1 MTTMERGL
9 AGRIELA
16 GFMKE
21 SSSAAQTLST
31 ESIDLQIT
39 GMSCAACANLI
50 ERQLRRTPGVQAAGV
65 NFATARATVAFDPT
79 VTGYD
84 RLAEAVTKA
93 GYGVAD
99 PGKREEEEREEL
111 KGLRK
116 RFLLAAILSAPVVVL
131 AMSHGVVHFPGHR
144 WVQLFLTAPVILYCG
159 ARFFAGAWQALRRRS
174 ADMNTLIAT
183 GTGSAFIYSVIAT
196 LGGETLPVYF
206 EAAAVIVTL
215 ILLGRY
221 LEAKARARTADAI
234 RKLAGLQPA
243 TARVVREGQEIEI
256 PAEMVVPGDVLSV
269 RPGERIPV
277 DGLVVDGASA
287 VDESMLTGEST
298 PVDKFPGSPVYAAT
312 VNHSGAFRFEAR
324 KVGRDT
330 VLARIIAMVERA
342 QGSKAPIA
350 RLADVVAAYFT
361 PAVIVIALV
370 TLGVWLAVDT
380 PQRALLH
387 FVSVLIIACPCALG
401 LATPTAIM
409 VATGRGAQLGILFK
423 GGETLEAAGRIQTVA
438 LDKTGTLTQGK
449 PAVTDV
455 IAAQGFDS
463 GEVIR
468 LAAAVERWSE
478 HPYGK
483 AVMTHASG
491 MDLPESAGFRARAG
505 QGVEAE
511 VDGRAVA
518 VRSPDSSR
526 LGAMAAAHERLR
538 VEGKTVLGVHADGQ
552 VVGLIAVADA
562 LRAEAPEAV
571 SKLRELDLDVA
582 MITGDNR
589 QTALAVAAE
598 AGIDQVLA
606 EVFPDAKAQEI
617 QRLRAGGRKVAMVGD
632 GINDAPALAEADVGI
647 AMGSG
652 TDIAIEAGDITLMSA
667 DLRRVATAISLSR
680 RALRT
685 IRQNLFWAFIYNVVG
700 IPLAAGAL
708 YPWTGL
714 ELSPM
719 FASAAMALSSVSV
732 VFNSLRLRAFQR

>member
-1 MTTMERGL
+1 VE
-9 AGRIELA
+9 
-16 GFMKE
+16 
-21 SSSAAQTLST
+21 
-31 ESIDLQIT
+31 
-39 GMSCAACANLI
+39 
-50 ERQLRRTPGVQAAGV
+50 
-65 NFATARATVAFDPT
+65 
-79 VTGYD
+79 
-84 RLAEAVTKA
+84 
-93 GYGVAD
+93 
-99 PGKREEEEREEL
+99 
-111 KGLRK
+111 
-116 RFLLAAILSAPVVVL
+116 
-131 AMSHGVVHFPGHR
+131 
-144 WVQLFLTAPVILYCG
+144 
-159 ARFFAGAWQALRRRS
+159 
-174 ADMNTLIAT
+174 
-183 GTGSAFIYSVIAT
+183 
-196 LGGETLPVYF
+196 
-206 EAAAVIVTL
+206 
-215 ILLGRY
+215 
-221 LEAKARARTADAI
+221 
-234 RKLAGLQPA
+234 
-243 TARVVREGQEIEI
+243 
-256 PAEMVVPGDVLSV
+256 
-269 RPGERIPV
+269 
-277 DGLVVDGASA
+277 GASA

-361 PAVIVIALV
+361 PAVIVVALA
-370 TLGVWLAVDT
+370 TLVVWLAIDT

-387 FVSVLIIACPCALG
+387 FVAVLIIACPCALG

-449 PAVTDV
+449 PQVTAV
-455 IAAQGFDS
+455 IAASGFDAQ
-463 GEVIR
+463 EVIR

-483 AVMTHASG
+483 AIVAHADG
-491 MDLPESAGFRARAG
+491 MDIPDSRRFRARAG

-511 VDGRAVA
+511 VDGRSIA
-518 VRSPDSSR
+518 VRTPDSTQP
-526 LGAMAAAHERLR
+526 GALTAAHEALR
-538 VEGKTVLGVHADGQ
+538 AEGKTVLGVLVDGA
-552 VVGLIAVADA
+552 VTGFIAVSDA

-571 SKLRELDLDVA
+571 RKLRELNLDVA

-589 QTALAVAAE
+589 QTARAVAAE
-598 AGIDQVLA
+598 AGINQVLA

-680 RALRT
+680 RTLRT

-708 YPWTGL
+708 YPWTSL

-732 VFNSLRLRAFQR
+732 VFNSLRLRAFRG